1 MDDGI
6 PRQLD
11 SRSEYISELL
21 EATSMG
27 LASKVEQASGWE
39 SRTLAVML
47 IRTSSSRLQTVL
59 LQGHCISNEWYVLDC
74 REGRSIFYNN
84 RTDRAK
90 SSSSS
95 NDWWTSKR
103 ERSAGSA

>member
-1 MDDGI
+1 MDNGI

-39 SRTLAVML
+39 SRTLAVM
-47 IRTSSSRLQTVL
+47 RMGTSSSGLQTFL

-84 RTDRAK
+84 RPSQILVLEQRLLDKQER
-90 SSSSS
+90 
-95 NDWWTSKR
+95 
-103 ERSAGSA
+103 RSAGSA